1 MTSGEAIE
9 LAGKIVDG
17 MEQKYGN
24 AAYRDRDRNIDTI
37 VANAREWKYYIAAS
51 IHAYHTDGIDP
62 GFLNEGGA

>member
-1 MTSGEAIE
+1 MTNGEAIE

-24 AAYRDRDRNIDTI
+24 APYGDRDRNIDTI
-37 VANAREWKYYIAAS
+37 VADSREWRYYIAAS
-51 IHAYHTDGIDP
+51 IYAYHTEGIDP